1 MRVFLLSL
9 ILCLYTTQSQAT
21 FWSDLRRSMM
31 TEEEKKAYDEEEKK
45 KKHFIGFSVGAG
57 VMDLGFPFLN
67 PRIWKATRH
76 LLEANSLDYVVA
88 IEGGWQKHTYE
99 KVGYRTLFRGRLSYA
114 SDFKSPIFN
123 APASHPYDAG
133 FSFDLT
139 AGIDGIFDF
148 VKNDKSSFGMI
159 LGINA
164 GVGIIVAKKNG
175 EYIHPL
181 DGGTSLGITSHLR
194 TGFYTQIPSGFID
207 LVLGLPIAPI
217 FFPRE
222 VPYNYTITVG
232 YKHFF

>member
-99 KVGYRTLFRGRLSYA
+99 KVGIRNTLGFTFSY
-114 SDFKSPIFN
+114 S
-123 APASHPYDAG
+123 
-133 FSFDLT
+133 
-139 AGIDGIFDF
+139 
-148 VKNDKSSFGMI
+148 
-159 LGINA
+159 
-164 GVGIIVAKKNG
+164 
-175 EYIHPL
+175 
-181 DGGTSLGITSHLR
+181 R
-194 TGFYTQIPSGFID
+194 
-207 LVLGLPIAPI
+207 
-217 FFPRE
+217 
-222 VPYNYTITVG
+222 
-232 YKHFF
+232 HFFDQKRRNIQRELFFELQKCQRTRLQQPQSSTL